1 MDVLI
6 DIKNRFG
13 TTEIQI
19 DGDNKKMW
27 INGKNVATDVDVFLS
42 RLFGITALWGKEYYH
57 GTLDA
62 EEFSLYITDGKQTQK
77 VHCKGDYPIN
87 YGELKD
93 LIFEE
98 QNGQN

>member
-42 RLFGITALWGKEYYH
+42 RLFWYNCIMGKRVLSWYV
-57 GTLDA
+57 GCWRVL
-62 EEFSLYITDGKQTQK
+62 SLYNRWKTNSKST
-77 VHCKGDYPIN
+77 
-87 YGELKD
+87 L
-93 LIFEE
+93 
-98 QNGQN
+98 